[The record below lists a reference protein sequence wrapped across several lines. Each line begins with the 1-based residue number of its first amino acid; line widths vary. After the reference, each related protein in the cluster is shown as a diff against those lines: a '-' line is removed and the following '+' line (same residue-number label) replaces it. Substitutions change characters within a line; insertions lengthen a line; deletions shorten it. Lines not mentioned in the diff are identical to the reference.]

1 MHTTSVQVILS
12 SLSSNIYPIYP
23 LQGVEDMIG
32 LSDLNEAGILRNL
45 LIRYNNLQI
54 YVSWFVCPLVCL
66 FAYWF
71 VCLLIGFFVCPLAC
85 LFAYCF
91 FSKSSNTAFLYFMIR
106 GWYCCLPYGGFTLK
120 SETKYKVTRNGSS
133 NVFNAPV
140 WFLPGWL

>member
-1 MHTTSVQVILS
+1 MTARSNGWRLRGES
-12 SLSSNIYPIYP
+12 SRCTLHPFKSYCHHCHPIYP

-54 YVSWFVCPLVCL
+54 YVSWFVCPLS
-66 FAYWF
+66 F
-71 VCLLIGFFVCPLAC
+71 

-91 FSKSSNTAFLYFMIR
+91 FSKSSNTAFLYFMIQ

-133 NVFNAPV
+133 SIFNTPV
-140 WFLPGWL
+140 WVLSGWL